1 MAYFLVGLIPHRL
14 LALDWIFI
22 TTKCVTPSRRR
33 EANLSKREL
42 RLPGEQKQ
50 FERMAVMIRDVDI
63 RSELSSRACRP
74 RDYES
79 EHWSMAALA
88 QEMAVNP
95 RNMLQK
101 LADTALELC
110 GAETAG
116 VSLLETEDGQELFR
130 WEALAGMC
138 AGFRNNTLPR
148 AASPCGLCIDE
159 NATQLMYLPD
169 RLFPAL
175 LTEPRFV
182 EALLIPFHVQEKPLG
197 AVWVVS
203 HTEGRTFD
211 REDERILRIL
221 AQFAS
226 AGWQLWKAVEQAEQA
241 NHRKDEFLAVLG
253 HELRNPLS
261 AISGAIGVMRKDGGR
276 TDNLLRVAE
285 ILSRQT
291 QQLSRIVGDL
301 MDISRITTGKLELQ
315 KRENI
320 DLHFVIEQ
328 AVETLR
334 DQIERYRHRLTIVPP
349 PAAIH
354 MNADPLRLT
363 QLLVNLVQNA
373 VKYTPAGGHISI
385 VTDLR
390 DGDVQIKVRDSGI
403 GLPKDKLTAIFDVFT
418 QLPNGERSATGLGI
432 GLRLVQTIAEM
443 HGGTVEARSDG
454 VGKGSEFVVTL
465 PIAVAE

>member
-1 MAYFLVGLIPHRL
+1 V
-14 LALDWIFI
+14 
-22 TTKCVTPSRRR
+22 
-33 EANLSKREL
+33 SKHQF

-50 FERMAVMIRDVDI
+50 FERMAEMIRDVDI
-63 RSELSSRACRP
+63 RSELSSRVCRP

-79 EHWSMAALA
+79 EHRSMAELA
-88 QEMAVNP
+88 QQMAVNP

-101 LADTALELC
+101 LAETALELC
-110 GAETAG
+110 SAETAG
-116 VSLLETEDGQELFR
+116 VSLLETHDDQELFR

-138 AGFRNNTLPR
+138 ARFRNNTMPR

-175 LTEPRFV
+175 VTEPRFV
-182 EALLIPFHVQEKPLG
+182 ETLLIPFHVQEKPLG

-211 REDERILRIL
+211 REDERILRML

-226 AGWQLWKAVEQAEQA
+226 AAWQLWKAVEQAEQA

-261 AISGAIGVMRKDGGR
+261 AISGAITVMRKDGGS

-291 QQLSRIVGDL
+291 QQLSRIVADL

-315 KRENI
+315 RENI
-320 DLHFVIEQ
+320 DLQFVIEQ

-334 DQIERYRHRLTIVPP
+334 DQIERYGHRLTVVTA

-354 MNADPLRLT
+354 VNADPLRLT
-363 QLLVNLVQNA
+363 QLLVNLLQNA
-373 VKYTPAGGHISI
+373 VKYTPAGGDISI
-385 VTDLR
+385 VTDLWN
-390 DGDVQIKVRDSGI
+390 GDVQIQVRDSGI
-403 GLPKDKLTAIFDVFT
+403 GLPNDKLTAIFDVYT
-418 QLPNGERSATGLGI
+418 QLPNGKRSATGLGI
-432 GLRLVQTIAEM
+432 GLRLVQKIAEM
-443 HGGTVEARSDG
+443 HDGKVEARSEG
-454 VGKGSEFVVTL
+454 VGKGSEFIVRL
-465 PIAVAE
+465 PIGIQRNNR

>member
-1 MAYFLVGLIPHRL
+1 
-14 LALDWIFI
+14 
-22 TTKCVTPSRRR
+22 
-33 EANLSKREL
+33 
-42 RLPGEQKQ
+42 
-50 FERMAVMIRDVDI
+50 
-63 RSELSSRACRP
+63 
-74 RDYES
+74 
-79 EHWSMAALA
+79 
-88 QEMAVNP
+88 
-95 RNMLQK
+95 
-101 LADTALELC
+101 
-110 GAETAG
+110 
-116 VSLLETEDGQELFR
+116 
-130 WEALAGMC
+130 MC
-138 AGFRNNTLPR
+138 AEFRNNTMPR

-175 LTEPRFV
+175 LAEPRFV

-197 AVWVVS
+197 ALWVVS

-211 REDERILRIL
+211 REDERILRML

-226 AGWQLWKAVEQAEQA
+226 AAWQLWKAVEQAEQA

-261 AISGAIGVMRKDGGR
+261 AISGAISVIQKDGGR
-276 TDNLLRVAE
+276 TDNLLRLAE

-291 QQLSRIVGDL
+291 QQLSRIVADL

-315 KRENI
+315 RENI

-328 AVETLR
+328 AVETVR
-334 DQIERYRHRLTIVPP
+334 DQIERYKHRLTIVPA

-354 MNADPLRLT
+354 MNADPVRLT
-363 QLLVNLVQNA
+363 QLLVNLLQNA

-390 DGDVQIKVRDSGI
+390 DGHVQIQVRDSGI

-432 GLRLVQTIAEM
+432 GLRLVQKIAEM
-443 HGGTVEARSDG
+443 HDGTVEARSEG
-454 VGKGSEFVVTL
+454 IGKGSEFIVRL
-465 PIAVAE
+465 PIGIQRKK

>member
-1 MAYFLVGLIPHRL
+1 MPGRP
-14 LALDWIFI
+14 
-22 TTKCVTPSRRR
+22 R
-33 EANLSKREL
+33 EANFSRHQL
-42 RLPGEQKQ
+42 RPPGEERL
-50 FERMAVMIRDVDI
+50 FERMGVMIRDVDI

-74 RDYES
+74 RDYEL
-79 EHWSMAALA
+79 EHRSMAALA

-101 LADTALELC
+101 LAEIALELC
-110 GAETAG
+110 GADTAG
-116 VSLLETEDGQELFR
+116 VSLLETEGARELFR

-138 AGFRNNTLPR
+138 ASFRNNTLPR

-175 LTEPRFV
+175 LMEPRFV
-182 EALLIPFHVQEKPLG
+182 EALLIPFHVQERPLG

-203 HTEGRTFD
+203 HREGRIFD
-211 REDERILRIL
+211 REDERILRML

-226 AGWQLWKAVEQAEQA
+226 AAWQLWKAVEQAEQA

-261 AISGAIGVMRKDGGR
+261 AISGAISVIRKNGGR
-276 TDNLLRVAE
+276 TDSLLRVAE

-291 QQLSRIVGDL
+291 QQLSRIVADL

-315 KRENI
+315 RENI

-328 AVETLR
+328 AVETVR
-334 DQIERYRHRLTIVPP
+334 DQIERYKHQLTIVPAA
-349 PAAIH
+349 AAIH
-354 MNADPLRLT
+354 LNADPVRLT
-363 QLLVNLVQNA
+363 QLLVNLLQNA

-385 VTDLR
+385 LTDL
-390 DGDVQIKVRDSGI
+390 GDDEVQIQVRDSGI
-403 GLPKDKLTAIFDVFT
+403 GLPKDKLKAIFDVFT
-418 QLPNGERSATGLGI
+418 QLPNGERSTSGLGI
-432 GLRLVQTIAEM
+432 GLRLVQKIAEM
-443 HGGTVEARSDG
+443 HDGTVEARSEG
-454 VGKGSEFVVTL
+454 IGKGSEFIVRL
-465 PIAVAE
+465 PIGIQRMNETPSR